1 MPRVKMMLSH
11 HIVGDLS
18 QDHLTMDSKYGRK
31 ERGGMAAMT
40 RSDRHVRQA
49 AVAGYFYP
57 QHAGALREEIEG
69 AFCSPLG
76 PGTLPEVN
84 PSGPRRLIGV
94 IVPHAGYPYSAQGAA
109 WSYAEVARDGRPGLA
124 VLLGVNHGHGAPLAL
139 SPDEAWTTPLGC
151 LPVAAEL
158 GQRLRE
164 LEPEVTLDAR
174 AHCREHSI
182 EVQVPFLQYLFGE
195 LPFLPILVGHAS
207 VDAVLRLGQ
216 ALAEL
221 AKEQDLLIIAS
232 TDFSHYVSQET
243 AQRLDQLALDAIATV
258 HPAALIDTVRRQDI
272 SMCGVLPVAAL
283 LAAAQALGAQSAS
296 ILHYHTSGDVTGD
309 RQAVVGYG
317 AMAIYR

>member
-1 MPRVKMMLSH
+1 
-11 HIVGDLS
+11 
-18 QDHLTMDSKYGRK
+18 
-31 ERGGMAAMT
+31 MAAMT
-40 RSDRHVRQA
+40 RGDRHIRQA

-69 AFCSPLG
+69 AFCSSLG
-76 PGTLPEVN
+76 PGALPEVN
-84 PSGPRRLIGV
+84 PSGPRRLIGI

-109 WSYAEVARDGRPGLA
+109 WSYAEVARDGRPGAA
-124 VLLGVNHGHGAPLAL
+124 VLLGVNHQGQGAPLAL
-139 SPDEAWTTPLGC
+139 SPDDGWATPLGL

-164 LEPEVTLDAR
+164 LDPEITPDAW
-174 AHCREHSI
+174 AHRQEHSI
-182 EVQVPFLQYLFGE
+182 EVQAPFLQYLFGE
-195 LPFLPILVGHAS
+195 LPILPILVGHAS

-243 AQRLDQLALDAIATV
+243 AQRLDQLALDAITTLQ
-258 HPAALIDTVRRQDI
+258 PAALIDTVRRQDI

-283 LAAAQALGAQSAS
+283 LAAAQALGAQSAP

-317 AMAIYR
+317 AAAIYR